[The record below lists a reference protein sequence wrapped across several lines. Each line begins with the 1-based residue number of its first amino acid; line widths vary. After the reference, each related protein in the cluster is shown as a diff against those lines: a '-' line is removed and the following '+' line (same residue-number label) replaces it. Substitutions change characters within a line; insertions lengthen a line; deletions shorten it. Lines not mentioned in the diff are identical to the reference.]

1 VFDYYV
7 FGPAGRAGEHLPPQA
22 RGLLGPID
30 EVQARQVRAMLLNK
44 LNR

>member
-7 FGPAGRAGEHLPPQA
+7 FGPAGLAGEHLPEQA
-22 RGLLGPID
+22 RGALGPMD
-30 EVQARQVRAMLLNK
+30 ELMARRLRAMLLNT

>member
-1 VFDYYV
+1 V
-7 FGPAGRAGEHLPPQA
+7 FGPAGRAGEHLPEQA

-30 EVQARQVRAMLLNK
+30 DTQARRLRAMLIDK